1 MYPLV
6 SKSVLCEL
14 FGFSRQA
21 WYDSKK
27 RHSVKQMQE
36 VFILKQVKILR
47 REHPR
52 MGAEKLLLLLA
63 STLQEHNIKYGRD
76 KFFNLLGEHG
86 LLVRR
91 RKRGPKTTN
100 SNHFYRKYPNL
111 IRDIELVSSGRLW
124 VSDITYLRTEKGF
137 VYLSLVTDAY
147 SKKIVGWSL
156 WPDLTSE
163 GALNALKMAVFGEG
177 VKRNLIHHSDRGIQ
191 YCCNDYVNYLK
202 GAKINISMTEN
213 GDPYENAVAE
223 RVNGILKGEYSLQ
236 DTFADYHAALEAIKL
251 AVYKY
256 NHKRPHRS
264 VDMMFPTDA
273 HKQTGALKKHWR
285 TSPDPMKHESVN
297 RLKPVRP
304 TRVKRKTGM
313 KEQD

>member
-111 IRDIELVSSGRLW
+111 IWDIELVSSGRLW

-163 GALNALKMAVFGEG
+163 GALNALRMAVAGEG
-177 VKRNLIHHSDRGIQ
+177 VKPNLIHHSDRGIQ

-202 GAKINISMTEN
+202 GAKIGISMTEN

-236 DTFADYHAALEAIKL
+236 DTFADYHAALEAVKL

-273 HKQTGALKKHWR
+273 HKQTGTLKKHWKKR
-285 TSPDPMKHESVN
+285 SYPLKRESGD
-297 RLKPVRP
+297 
-304 TRVKRKTGM
+304 T
-313 KEQD
+313 